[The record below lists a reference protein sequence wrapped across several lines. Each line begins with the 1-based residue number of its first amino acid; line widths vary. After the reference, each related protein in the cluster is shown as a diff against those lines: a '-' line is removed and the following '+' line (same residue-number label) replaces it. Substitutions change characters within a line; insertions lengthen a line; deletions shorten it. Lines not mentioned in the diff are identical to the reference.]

1 MTAWLF
7 PGQGSQRPGMA
18 KDVEECKELFA
29 VAQRVL
35 GADLESLCTSET
47 VEAWPAELLQPA
59 IFTTSVGL
67 ALGMRA
73 RGTEPEAVLGHSLG
87 DFAALVTAGIVD
99 FEHALR
105 LVDVRGRAMA
115 AAGRKHSGGMAAVI
129 GLDVATIGE
138 ICEEVGQIWVANLNG
153 PAQTVVSGKDKSLAR
168 SAGLF
173 LEAGAARVVRLKVP
187 VAAHTPFM
195 ESAAEAL
202 ATEVEAIEFKAPS
215 CAFYSTVD
223 AQSHNDPTEIAKLL
237 VESVTHPVRFAEA
250 LIAMTDDGIDD
261 FVEVGPGRALRGL
274 VRQTLPNYAT
284 AAAADR

>member
-18 KDVEECKELFA
+18 KDVEECKNLFEIA
-29 VAQRVL
+29 DRVL
-35 GADLESLCTSET
+35 GADLQSLCTSESIET
-47 VEAWPAELLQPA
+47 WPPELLQPA

-67 ALGMRA
+67 SLGLRS
-73 RGTEPEAVLGHSLG
+73 RGLEPEAVLGHSLG
-87 DFAALVTAGIVD
+87 DFAALVAAGVLD
-99 FEHALR
+99 FEHAIR
-105 LVDVRGRAMA
+105 LVDVRGRAMT
-115 AAGRKHSGGMAAVI
+115 AAGRKYSGGMAAVI

-138 ICEEVGQIWVANLNG
+138 ICDEVGHIWVANLNG
-153 PAQTVVSGKDKSLAR
+153 PAQTVVSGKDKALAR

-195 ESAAEAL
+195 QPAAEAL
-202 ATEVEAIEFKAPS
+202 AIEIESMDFKAPS
-215 CAFYSTVD
+215 CTFYSTVD
-223 AQSHNDPTEIAKLL
+223 ARAHNDPSEIAALL
-237 VESVTHPVRFAEA
+237 VDSVMHPVRFAEA
-250 LIAMTDDGIDD
+250 LVAMTSDGIDD

-274 VRQTLPNYAT
+274 VRQTLPSFVT